1 MCYET
6 TARPPFPP
14 ASLRGGL
21 RPILGGAATGDSIT
35 LKASDGNEFAAFSA
49 RSDVDTSSGIVIL
62 PDVRGLHAF
71 YEDLAL
77 RFAEAGVHATAFDY
91 FGRTAGVGRR
101 EDDFD
106 FWPEVMKTAPDTV
119 ALDVGATLEH
129 LRSDAGGGATSIFTV
144 GFCFGGR
151 HSFNQAARGHGLA
164 GVIGFYGRVT
174 PGNEEDTDAPID
186 QVKDYACP
194 VLGHFG
200 GTDQMIPADG
210 IEAFG
215 KALDEAGVSNDL
227 KIYEGAPHS
236 FFDRAFT
243 EFKAECDDA
252 WVRMLEF
259 VRADS

>member
-6 TARPPFPP
+6 TARPPLPP
-14 ASLRGGL
+14 
-21 RPILGGAATGDSIT
+21 ITGGAATGESIT

-49 RSDVDTSSGIVIL
+49 QAEQEGGPGIVVL

-91 FGRTAGVGRR
+91 FGRTAGISRR
-101 EDDFD
+101 DDDFD
-106 FWPEVMKTAPDTV
+106 FWPEVMKTHPDTV
-119 ALDVGATLEH
+119 ALDVAAVVKH
-129 LRSDAGGGATSIFTV
+129 LRGRGARSIFTV

-151 HSFNQAARGHGLA
+151 HSFNQAAREHGLS

-174 PGNEEDTDAPID
+174 PGNEEDTDAPVD
-186 QVKDYACP
+186 RASEFECP
-194 VLGHFG
+194 VLGSFG
-200 GTDQMIPADG
+200 GTDQMIPPES

-215 KALDEAGVSNDL
+215 KALDGAGVANDL

-236 FFDRAFT
+236 FFDRAFDQ
-243 EFKAECDDA
+243 FSDECDDT
-252 WVRMLEF
+252 WRRMLAF
-259 VRADS
+259 IQSNPG